1 MNFFIGKVED
11 ILDPLLTGRVKLRI
25 LGDHTDDK
33 EILPTEDLPWAT
45 PLNDI
50 HSHSTTGKGQTP
62 LGVRI
67 DTWVVGFYLD
77 GARKQRPVVLGSLP
91 GEADVNTLATNTEE
105 HISLTERKASRLN
118 DNDEPIQI
126 ATPNI
131 ESKTI
136 EIFGE
141 SIGEIPQITGE
152 PWVEPEIPHNSIYPD
167 NHVYESTNGHIME
180 FDDTIDE
187 TDPDK
192 PIDHTRIHLRH
203 RVGTGTEMF
212 PDGDKVDNIKK
223 DHYEI
228 IDGAHYAHIK
238 SNETITING
247 SLKVLVNTDKGA
259 NDYTIQVDDGGSC
272 NVQVDDGQ
280 INLITGGDG
289 NDINIYSSGDINMR
303 AKQDIHMRAL
313 GNFKKDIEGFSKE
326 ETTSYV
332 DIDAS
337 RIDLN

>member
-33 EILPTEDLPWAT
+33 EILPTADLPWAT

-67 DTWVVGFYLD
+67 DTGVVGFYLD
-77 GARKQRPVVLGSLP
+77 GMRKQRPVVLGSLP
-91 GEADVNTLATNTEE
+91 GEADVNTLATNTDE

-118 DNDEPIQI
+118 ENNEPIQI
-126 ATPNI
+126 ATPSI

-141 SIGEIPQITGE
+141 TIGTIPQITGE

-187 TDPDK
+187 TDPDN

-238 SNETITING
+238 TNETITING

>member
-1 MNFFIGKVED
+1 MNFFIGKIEN
-11 ILDPLLTGRVKLRI
+11 ILDPLKIGRVKCRV
-25 LGDHTDDK
+25 LGDHTDDTAV
-33 EILPTEDLPWAT
+33 LPTDDLPWAT

-50 HSHSTTGKGQTP
+50 QSSSDDGKGNTP
-62 LGVRI
+62 LGVRVGS
-67 DTWVVGFYLD
+67 WVVGFYLD
-77 GARKQRPVVLGSLP
+77 GERKQRPMILGSLP
-91 GEADVNTLATNTEE
+91 GEADVNTLATNTSE
-105 HISLTERKASRLN
+105 HISLTERKAARDLN
-118 DNDEPIQI
+118 V
-126 ATPNI
+126 AR
-131 ESKTI
+131 
-136 EIFGE
+136 
-141 SIGEIPQITGE
+141 PQIDQKNLEVFGNVVGTVAATTNE
-152 PWVEPEIPHNSIYPD
+152 TWSEPETAYNSIYPD

-192 PIDHTRIHLRH
+192 PIDHTRVHLRH

>member
-131 ESKTI
+131 EGKTI

-141 SIGEIPQITGE
+141 TVGTVEQTTGE

-203 RVGTGTEMF
+203 RVGTGIEMF

-247 SLKVLVNTDKGA
+247 SLKVLINTDKGA